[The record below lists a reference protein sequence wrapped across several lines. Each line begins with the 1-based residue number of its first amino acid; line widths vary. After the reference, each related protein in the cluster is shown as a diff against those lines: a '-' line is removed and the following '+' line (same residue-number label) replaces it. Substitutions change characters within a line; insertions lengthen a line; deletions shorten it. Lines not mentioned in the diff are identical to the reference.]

1 MSLPTTVPFE
11 LFEALQDQ
19 LTQALQMIAAITLTD
34 EEVILCKNPR
44 KSNTENALDED
55 EDEEEDDCNHLLG
68 WALCRV
74 RFSDSRL
81 IPIIMRI

>member
-11 LFEALQDQ
+11 LFDALNDQ
-19 LTQALQMIAAITLTD
+19 LAQALQMIAALTLTD

-55 EDEEEDDCNHLLG
+55 EEDEEYELSLDDPR
-68 WALCRV
+68 AKK
-74 RFSDSRL
+74 
-81 IPIIMRI
+81 